1 MIKSK
6 YKNEYSKE
14 EVQLYIERF
23 KNRVFKGL
31 CLREEEVEW
40 DKFFITLIQEFDGF
54 HRLFNQPARSIEILS
69 KMESALKEEEFQ
81 TFRKTIFEIL
91 HCLDDFVEQ
100 GDEESDGSLQCEIK

>member
-1 MIKSK
+1 MIDSK
-6 YKNEYSKE
+6 YDNRYSRE
-14 EVQLYIERF
+14 EIQLYIERF

-40 DKFFITLIQEFDGF
+40 EKFFITLIKEFDGF
-54 HRLFNQPARSIEILS
+54 HHLFNQPAGSIEILS

-91 HCLDDFVEQ
+91 HCLDDFIEQ
-100 GDEESDGSLQCEIK
+100 GVEEPDGSLQSETK